1 MTSFEA
7 ITRHEDAEPDEEI
20 WVVEPPPSAPIAI
33 VQADPAWP
41 AVYEELAGRIRAVLG
56 ERVLELDH
64 IGSTS
69 VAGLAAKPII
79 DIDLTV
85 ADSSDEGSYVGALE
99 SIGYELHIREP
110 AWHEHRCLFLAEPR
124 SNLHVWSPNSPEA
137 IRHRMFR
144 DWLRG
149 HPDDL
154 EHYAD
159 AKRQAAAETNSSERE
174 VMAYN
179 LRKQP
184 VIRDILDRMF
194 RANGML
200 DT

>member
-1 MTSFEA
+1 VGEFEA
-7 ITRHEDAEPDEEI
+7 ITRHDDAVPDDDI
-20 WVVEPPPSAPIAI
+20 WVVGPPPTQPILI
-33 VQADPAWP
+33 VESDPAWP
-41 AVYEELAGRIRAVLG
+41 TVFDELAGRIRAALG
-56 ERVLELDH
+56 DRVLELEH
-64 IGSTS
+64 VGSTS

-85 ADSSDEGSYVGALE
+85 ADSRDETAYVGALL
-99 SIGYELHIREP
+99 SIGYELRIREP
-110 AWHEHRCLFLAEPR
+110 DWHEHRCLVLDAPR
-124 SNLHVWSPNSPEA
+124 SNLHVWSPESPEA

-144 DWLRG
+144 DWLRE

-154 EHYAD
+154 ALYAD
-159 AKRQAAAETNSSERE
+159 AKRRSAADTNDAAEH

-194 RANGML
+194 RFHGML
-200 DT
+200 